1 MFEDGEISHLAGRY
15 FDAAEAYL
23 NIPIKAPY
31 TSTFDA
37 AASDIRISE
46 VVAYLSSALW
56 GRHLIDAG
64 IVPGAVT
71 GVGVG
76 ALAAVAVAGGYSVG
90 AGLALVCKR
99 AQAMYE
105 LIGDSDTSNALCI
118 GLPGPRVAEV
128 LGQISGVWVASYQ
141 NDTVQVIAG
150 AQVAIDYATGLLLDT
165 GARKVQSLP
174 FHYPVGTPMML
185 TADQELGGYVKQMSF
200 SHPTSPLFSAYS
212 QEFIENS
219 DGFIEELSQSLSRP
233 AYLSKTIRSLEPVTQ
248 GPIVEVGP
256 GGQLCGIIQRD
267 VQRAC
272 YAVSIEGLAGIFTRL
287 NSQAQDV
294 SNEENINE

>member
-1 MFEDGEISHLAGRY
+1 MFDDNEISRQVGRY

-23 NIPIKAPY
+23 NISIKSPY
-31 TSTFDA
+31 TSTFDEA
-37 AASDIRISE
+37 VSDIRVSE
-46 VVAYLSSALW
+46 VAAYLSSALW
-56 GRHLIDAG
+56 GRHLINAG
-64 IVPGAVT
+64 IVPSAIT

-76 ALAAVAVAGGYSVG
+76 ALAAIAIAGGYSVG

-99 AQAMYE
+99 AQTMFE

-118 GLPGPRVAEV
+118 GLEGPRVAEI

-150 AQVAIDYATGLLLDT
+150 AQVAIDYARGLLLDA
-165 GARKVQSLP
+165 GARKVQSIP
-174 FHYPVGTPMML
+174 FHYPIGTPMML
-185 TADQELGGYVKQMSF
+185 SADQELSGYIKQMTF
-200 SHPTSPLFSAYS
+200 SQPMSPLFSAYS
-212 QEFIENS
+212 QKFIVSS
-219 DGFIEELSQSLSRP
+219 DDFIEELSHSLSRP
-233 AYLSKTIRSLEPVTQ
+233 AHLSATIRSLEPSAQ

-287 NSQAQDV
+287 NSEMQDV
-294 SNEENINE
+294 SNDENTNE